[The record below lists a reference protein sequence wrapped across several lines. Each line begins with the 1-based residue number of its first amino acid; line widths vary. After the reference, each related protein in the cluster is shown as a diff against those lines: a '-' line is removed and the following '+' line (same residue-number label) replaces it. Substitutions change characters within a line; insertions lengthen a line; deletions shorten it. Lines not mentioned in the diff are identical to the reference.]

1 MMMPPGTPADL
12 LRLIAYHPL
21 AWIVSHTDGGFD
33 ATPLPLLAETGMDGE
48 LVSLLGHYARRNPQV
63 GQLRAAPRA
72 LILFSGPHG
81 YVSPELVSQP
91 QWAPTWNYA
100 VAAIAVDVEFV
111 AEETAGAVG
120 ELVDTME
127 ASRRAPWSM
136 DQVGDRLEP
145 MMAQIIAFR
154 AHVRHVD
161 ARFKLG
167 QDERPDVFND
177 ILRGLAIQGDAALA
191 QWMRDFNAERLQD
204 QGA

>member
-72 LILFSGPHG
+72 LVLFSGPHG

-167 QDERPDVFND
+167 QDESLRSLSE
-177 ILRGLAIQGDAALA
+177 ILQGIDSPELA